1 MSKQV
6 ITPLESFT
14 ESLRSKNN
22 AKLHARLGV
31 QPYVFKVREVGKQ
44 QVVRIRALAANVE
57 LARIKVLQLMPKA
70 TEVVVADF

>member
-1 MSKQV
+1 MSKQL
-6 ITPLESFT
+6 ITPLEPVT
-14 ESLRSKNN
+14 EALRSKKN

-57 LARIKVLQLMPKA
+57 LARLKVLQLVPKA
-70 TEVVVADF
+70 AEVSIADF

>member
-6 ITPLESFT
+6 ITPLESIT
-14 ESLRSKNN
+14 EALRSKHN

-31 QPYVFKVREVGKQ
+31 KPYVFKVREVGKQ

-57 LARIKVLQLMPKA
+57 LARNKVLQLMPKA
-70 TEVVVADF
+70 AEVTVADF